1 MTAIPPV
8 LVLVLAGGR
17 SDALRAL
24 GRIRT
29 ASALPYGGKYRVIDF
44 TLSNCVHSGLTRIGI
59 LTQYAPLS
67 LHGHLGIGRAWD
79 LDRRDG
85 GLILLQPYVRQRETN
100 WYRGTADALVQNRN
114 VIEDAQARHILVLS
128 GDLIYKM
135 DYAELIRFH
144 EERDAA
150 LTLVTVRAPSDEPER
165 YGFVQA
171 DGGGRVSALEE
182 KPKRPG
188 GNMVSAAIYLF
199 RARELL
205 QCLRRP
211 DGGPDLVRDVIQP
224 MIANGAS
231 VFAYPHRGYWRD
243 IGTLESYYES
253 NMDLVRPVPP
263 LNLYDPDWLIYTPSE
278 DRSPVVVSANAAV
291 SQSLI
296 SHGSRVEGKVTRS
309 ILFPGVHVGAGAV
322 VEDSIVMHDSRV
334 APGARLTRAIV
345 DKRVTIGPEA
355 VVGSR
360 VQTPAGEAPRERFS
374 GLCVVGKGSVI
385 PSNARIGADT
395 LIEIGV
401 SERDFPTGD
410 IGAGSVIRPA
420 SVPASARRAAA
431 ARRGPGGT
439 P

>member
-1 MTAIPPV
+1 MTAIPAV

-67 LHGHLGIGRAWD
+67 LHGHIGIGRAWD

-85 GLILLQPYVRQRETN
+85 GVRLLQPYVRQRETN

-114 VIEDAQARHILVLS
+114 VIEDAAARHILVLS
-128 GDLIYKM
+128 GDLVYKM

-150 LTLVTVRAPSDEPER
+150 LSLVTVPPPSEEPER
-165 YGFVQA
+165 YGFVHA
-171 DGGGRVSALEE
+171 DRTGRVSALDE
-182 KPKRPG
+182 KPKRARG
-188 GNMVSAAIYLF
+188 GVASAAIYLF
-199 RARELL
+199 RGRDLL
-205 QCLRRP
+205 DRLRKK

-224 MIANGAS
+224 MIADGAR
-231 VFAYPHRGYWRD
+231 VFAHPHRGYWRD
-243 IGTLESYYES
+243 IGTVASYYES

-263 LNLYDPDWLIYTPSE
+263 LNLYDPEWLIYTPSE
-278 DRSPVVVSANAAV
+278 DRAPAVVGADAAV
-291 SQSLI
+291 SQSLV
-296 SHGSRVEGKVTRS
+296 SHGARVEGSVVRS
-309 ILFPGVHVGAGAV
+309 ILFPGVHIGAGAV
-322 VEDSIVMHDSRV
+322 VEDSIVMHEARV
-334 APGARLTRAIV
+334 GPGARLKRAIV
-345 DKRVTIGPEA
+345 DKDVVIGRGA
-355 VVGSR
+355 VVGHSGS
-360 VQTPAGEAPRERFS
+360 AAERGS
-374 GLCVVGKGSVI
+374 TRDPMAGLCVVGKGSVI
-385 PSNARIGADT
+385 PAGATIGTNT

-401 SERDFPTGD
+401 SERDFPAQAVAPGT
-410 IGAGSVIRPA
+410 VIRPGGKGRD
-420 SVPASARRAAA
+420 ASAAPVA
-431 ARRGPGGT
+431 PGGV

>member
-8 LVLVLAGGR
+8 MTLVLAGGK
-17 SDALRAL
+17 SDALHAL

-67 LHGHLGIGRAWD
+67 LHGHIGIGRAWD

-85 GLILLQPYVRQRETN
+85 GIRLLQPYVRQRETN
-100 WYRGTADALVQNRN
+100 WYRGTADALLQNRN

-128 GDLIYKM
+128 GDLVYKM

-150 LTLVTVRAPSDEPER
+150 LTLVTVEAPSEEPER
-165 YGFVQA
+165 YGFVEA
-171 DGGGRVSALEE
+171 DGSGRVTALEE
-182 KPKRPG
+182 KPERAG
-188 GNMVSAAIYLF
+188 GRSTVSAAIYAF
-199 RARELL
+199 RARDLMDR
-205 QCLRRP
+205 LRRP
-211 DGGPDLVRDVIQP
+211 EGGPDLVRDVIQP
-224 MIANGAS
+224 MIAERAR

-243 IGTLESYYES
+243 IGTVASYYES
-253 NMDLVRPVPP
+253 NMDLVRPLPP

-278 DRSPVVVSANAAV
+278 DRAPAVVGAGASV

-296 SHGSRVEGKVTRS
+296 SHGTRVEGEVRRS
-309 ILFPGVHVGAGAV
+309 VLFPGVHVGRGAV
-322 VEDSIVMHDSRV
+322 VEDSIVMHDTRV

-345 DKRVTIGPEA
+345 DKSVVIGADAA
-355 VVGSR
+355 VGA
-360 VQTPAGEAPRERFS
+360 AGAPLPD
-374 GLCVVGKGSVI
+374 LCVIGKGSVV
-385 PSNARIGADT
+385 PARTRIGSRT

-401 SERDFPTGD
+401 SDADYPGREIPP
-410 IGAGSVIRPA
+410 GSVIRPGA
-420 SVPASARRAAA
+420 PLR
-431 ARRGPGGT
+431 
-439 P
+439 